1 MKVCREV
8 VREDDL
14 FVHLCIFF
22 DIMDCNDNVLTW
34 CVVDVIF
41 KKKEMI
47 FMADVLS
54 VAMAPKDS
62 TFQVRIN
69 SEIKKTVEEIYART
83 GMTLTDAFNIFI
95 QQTINVEG
103 LPFLVTQNSKEA
115 LREQAV
121 ALLMMDLKR
130 AEERAD
136 KEGWI
141 DADDLE
147 KELGV

>member
-1 MKVCREV
+1 M
-8 VREDDL
+8 
-14 FVHLCIFF
+14 
-22 DIMDCNDNVLTW
+22 
-34 CVVDVIF
+34 VDVIF

-47 FMADVLS
+47 YMADILS

-83 GMTLTDAFNIFI
+83 GMTLTDAFNTFI

>member
-1 MKVCREV
+1 MGE
-8 VREDDL
+8 
-14 FVHLCIFF
+14 H
-22 DIMDCNDNVLTW
+22 
-34 CVVDVIF
+34 
-41 KKKEMI
+41 
-47 FMADVLS
+47 LS

-69 SEIKKTVEEIYART
+69 SEIKKQVEEIYART

>member
-1 MKVCREV
+1 MYI
-8 VREDDL
+8 L
-14 FVHLCIFF
+14 Y
-22 DIMDCNDNVLTW
+22 IMDCNDNVLTW

-83 GMTLTDAFNIFI
+83 GMTLTDAFNTFI

>member
-1 MKVCREV
+1 MYI
-8 VREDDL
+8 L
-14 FVHLCIFF
+14 Y
-22 DIMDCNDNVLTW
+22 IMDCNDNVLTW

>member
-1 MKVCREV
+1 MV
-8 VREDDL
+8 DDIL
-14 FVHLCIFF
+14 
-22 DIMDCNDNVLTW
+22 
-34 CVVDVIF
+34 
-41 KKKEMI
+41 KKKEEKI
-47 FMADVLS
+47 FMADVLN

-83 GMTLTDAFNIFI
+83 GMTLTDAFNTFI

-147 KELGV
+147 RELGV

>member
-1 MKVCREV
+1 
-8 VREDDL
+8 
-14 FVHLCIFF
+14 
-22 DIMDCNDNVLTW
+22 
-34 CVVDVIF
+34 
-41 KKKEMI
+41 
-47 FMADVLS
+47 MADVLN

-83 GMTLTDAFNIFI
+83 GMTLTDAFNTFI
-95 QQTINVEG
+95 QQSINVEG

-136 KEGWI
+136 KEAPYETNYERDERAACRDQHCALPPLLYG
-141 DADDLE
+141 E
-147 KELGV
+147 P

>member
-1 MKVCREV
+1 MGE
-8 VREDDL
+8 
-14 FVHLCIFF
+14 H
-22 DIMDCNDNVLTW
+22 
-34 CVVDVIF
+34 
-41 KKKEMI
+41 
-47 FMADVLS
+47 LS

-69 SEIKKTVEEIYART
+69 SEIKKQVEEIYART
-83 GMTLTDAFNIFI
+83 GMTLTDAFNTFI
-95 QQTINVEG
+95 QQSINVEG

-115 LREQAV
+115 LREQAI
-121 ALLMMDLKR
+121 ALLMIDLKR

-147 KELGV
+147 RELGVLD